1 MDWPLDGEKLDGFFV
16 RSGAKEEFS
25 FTPPIQH
32 YAESPSHCKKT
43 WKRIKDIKSGK
54 EERKLLVW
62 RWCDSLCRKS
72 QRTDKKNLELRSD
85 YSKVS
90 GAMLI

>member
-1 MDWPLDGEKLDGFFV
+1 MVNITLDSEKLDGFFV

-43 WKRIKDIKSGK
+43 
-54 EERKLLVW
+54 
-62 RWCDSLCRKS
+62 
-72 QRTDKKNLELRSD
+72 
-85 YSKVS
+85 
-90 GAMLI
+90 